1 MKRFTLTVVLTAV
14 LGLAAY
20 TLADAQS
27 DRHGFRG
34 PDAGLAGFQ
43 ERGRLGGPG
52 RPGGGAMFALRGL
65 ELTEE
70 QRTKIRAIHDAERQ
84 SHLGPSAEAGLHR
97 QLQEALYAEA
107 PDAAKIAALQE
118 QLVQAQS
125 ARLARRIEI
134 EQQVA
139 LVLTAEQRAQV
150 RDRLARQSGVAAR

>member
-52 RPGGGAMFALRGL
+52 RRGGGAMFALRGL

-70 QRTKIRAIHDAERQ
+70 QRTKIRAIHDAERL
-84 SHLGPSAEAGLHR
+84 SHSGPSAEAALHR

-118 QLVQAQS
+118 QLIQAQS
-125 ARLARRIEI
+125 TRLARRIEI

-150 RDRLARQSGVAAR
+150 RDRLARQSGAAAR